1 MDIGKSKRK
10 KIKSVVNKL
19 QTKLYNIRLNDST
32 LGIIIPHNKL
42 LLLWHVSATIENVL
56 DVVTPQDRDD
66 KFGLSPR

>member
-1 MDIGKSKRK
+1 MEIGKSKRK

-19 QTKLYNIRLNDST
+19 QTKLYNIRLNDSE
-32 LGIIIPHNKL
+32 LGIIPHNKL
-42 LLLWHVSATIENVL
+42 LWYVSTTIENVI